1 MRAVRIASAVVAAT
15 VLFGTAT
22 ACGSSKSNDQK
33 TASVGDAASAAA
45 PAAAKPDGD
54 PKAVL
59 TASALVMQK
68 AANGKVEVD
77 ESGDPDPSTGD
88 AHWNNPSKPAVDL
101 TNKTDGKPFH
111 LRVVGPDAYLGTEA
125 LGAKAPSGKA
135 WVRMPATSA
144 LGGGL
149 QVAALMVN
157 PVVQLTVA
165 AQSGKLTKLDQED
178 VGGAKATHIRATEDS
193 SVLIAGMTG
202 LSAEQ
207 RAAVQRVIELEGK
220 TLTVDF
226 WINDRME
233 LVKLQEHGDAKGSQD
248 PTTVKY
254 SGLGK
259 AAPVEAPAAK
269 DVGDGDLSK
278 LLG

>member
-1 MRAVRIASAVVAAT
+1 MRIASAVVAAT

-33 TASVGDAASAAA
+33 TASVGDAASAA

-54 PKAVL
+54 PKAQL

-68 AANGKVEVD
+68 AGNSKVEVD
-77 ESGDPDPSTGD
+77 EAGDPDPSTGD

-101 TNKTDGKPFH
+101 TSKTDGKPLH
-111 LRVVGPDAYLGTEA
+111 LRVVGADAYLGTEA
-125 LGAKAPSGKA
+125 LGAKAPSGKT
-135 WVRMPATSA
+135 WMRMPATSA

-165 AQSGKLTKLDQED
+165 AQSGKLTKLDPED

-207 RAAVQRVIELEGK
+207 HAAVQRVVELEGK

-226 WINDRME
+226 WINDKLE

-269 DVGDGDLSK
+269 DVADGDLSK